1 MGGREKTGGRKEW
14 LRAGG
19 VEGFWAISLRTN
31 KVIVRHTN
39 PSRLVGNLPEFEK
52 SDKGSL
58 LSLR

>member
-1 MGGREKTGGRKEW
+1 MAESRRGR
-14 LRAGG
+14 
-19 VEGFWAISLRTN
+19 GFWAVTLRTN

-39 PSRLVGNLPEFEK
+39 PSRLVGNLPEYEK

>member
-1 MGGREKTGGRKEW
+1 MW
-14 LRAGG
+14 LRTRE
-19 VEGFWAISLRTN
+19 VEGFWAVPLRTV
-31 KVIVRHTN
+31 KVIVRHSN